1 MRLIKKLST
10 GWLLFACAASF
21 NSYAMPSARK
31 ADMDAVVKNAAEDAM
46 RQHGIPGLAIAIA
59 AGGEQWFYSYGVAS
73 KKTEQKITEDTIF
86 EIGSVS
92 KTFTA
97 TLATYAQAKGQ
108 LSLTD
113 SPGKYLP
120 QLRGTSLDKVT
131 LVNLGTHTAG
141 GFPLQVPDA
150 IGNTGQLMDYFKAW
164 QPAHVA
170 GTERSYANP
179 SIGMLGM
186 VVAKSMQMPFEEAME
201 QQLFR
206 RLGMFDSFINV
217 PAGKMPLYAQ
227 GYNRNDEPVRLNP
240 GVLAAEAYG
249 VKTSAK
255 DLIRFV
261 EANMGLISLEEKL
274 QRAITGTHTGYYKL
288 GAMTQDLIWEQY
300 SYPATLN
307 ALLEGNSAKMALESH
322 AVVELKPPQPPQK
335 EVWINKTGSTNGFGA
350 YVAFVPAK
358 KIGIVVLANK
368 NYPNES
374 RVRLAH
380 QILEQLDCCAR
391 ARQ

>member
-1 MRLIKKLST
+1 M
-10 GWLLFACAASF
+10 
-21 NSYAMPSARK
+21 
-31 ADMDAVVKNAAEDAM
+31 
-46 RQHGIPGLAIAIA
+46 
-59 AGGEQWFYSYGVAS
+59 AS

-97 TLATYAQAKGQ
+97 TLATYAQANGQ

-179 SIGMLGM
+179 SIGMLGV

-227 GYNRNDEPVRLNP
+227 GYNRNDEPVMRGSITGNGP
-240 GVLAAEAYG
+240 YEA
-249 VKTSAK
+249 
-255 DLIRFV
+255 FV
-261 EANMGLISLEEKL
+261 EFPAGKNNPPHVHTQSLP
-274 QRAITGTHTGYYKL
+274 T
-288 GAMTQDLIWEQY
+288 
-300 SYPATLN
+300 
-307 ALLEGNSAKMALESH
+307 
-322 AVVELKPPQPPQK
+322 
-335 EVWINKTGSTNGFGA
+335 
-350 YVAFVPAK
+350 
-358 KIGIVVLANK
+358 VVL
-368 NYPNES
+368 S
-374 RVRLAH
+374 GVF
-380 QILEQLDCCAR
+380 
-391 ARQ
+391 

>member
-10 GWLLFACAASF
+10 GWLLVACVASF

-97 TLATYAQAKGQ
+97 TLATYAQANGQ

-179 SIGMLGM
+179 SIGMLG
-186 VVAKSMQMPFEEAME
+186 
-201 QQLFR
+201 
-206 RLGMFDSFINV
+206 GI
-217 PAGKMPLYAQ
+217 
-227 GYNRNDEPVRLNP
+227 P
-240 GVLAAEAYG
+240 GG
-249 VKTSAK
+249 HC
-255 DLIRFV
+255 DCR
-261 EANMGLISLEEKL
+261 GG
-274 QRAITGTHTGYYKL
+274 R
-288 GAMTQDLIWEQY
+288 
-300 SYPATLN
+300 
-307 ALLEGNSAKMALESH
+307 
-322 AVVELKPPQPPQK
+322 AVVLQLRC
-335 EVWINKTGSTNGFGA
+335 GFQEDGA
-350 YVAFVPAK
+350 KNHRRHDLRNRIGQQDIHSHVGDLCPGQRPAF
-358 KIGIVVLANK
+358 
-368 NYPNES
+368 
-374 RVRLAH
+374 AH
-380 QILEQLDCCAR
+380 
-391 ARQ
+391 